1 MRPGTTTQET
11 ERVEKLV
18 KEVAA
23 DIKFVGM
30 IMMQSWGH
38 TPAVGVCRDRFPQ
51 DQRIHKFMAAMDLIT
66 TLPKHPAIH
75 TNRVSPPRGE
85 FATGLSRIDGMT
97 RARLPMRG
105 STS

>member
-66 TLPKHPAIH
+66 T
-75 TNRVSPPRGE
+75 NRVSPPRGE